1 MARPPAILALAMLPL
16 LAVGAACK
24 RSASDGQP
32 FSCDCELL
40 TDTDGVSSVKVTICE
55 ADPSVAERA
64 ARGCAQSG
72 APAQIQSCSCQSI
85 PGTASCQP
93 GSCKVEERR

>member
-1 MARPPAILALAMLPL
+1 MARPPAILALAILAL
-16 LAVGAACK
+16 LAVGAGCK
-24 RSASDGQP
+24 RSASAGQP

-55 ADPSVAERA
+55 ADPRLAERA

-72 APAQIQSCSCQSI
+72 APAQIQSCACRSDPSAARCS
-85 PGTASCQP
+85 P
-93 GSCKVEERR
+93 GSCALTSD